1 MSISGLQSLKEICNV
16 FSQQKSFAG
25 LGSLNQAFDRLR
37 KKKMLMQLYWNVILV
52 YTNLFMSV
60 NTIHLNYT
68 KCASNNSTAIHMLGH
83 EGKSYVFLRKG

>member
-1 MSISGLQSLKEICNV
+1 
-16 FSQQKSFAG
+16 
-25 LGSLNQAFDRLR
+25 
-37 KKKMLMQLYWNVILV
+37 MQLYWNVILV

-68 KCASNNSTAIHMLGH
+68 KCASKNSTAIHMLGH